1 MSIDQFHG
9 CYPGDTTLSALG
21 NATGSTPRNTSRNN
35 SKTRQEYLKKKN
47 LIITIIIFTNRKIY
61 FHREYFT
68 MIKLVIMI
76 ISGSPQSK
84 VFFLGKV
91 DFEPNITVKHDIKTV
106 IYKVNQKFD
115 HHTQPTNLL
124 GLFSQIKP
132 FFLLLGELNPIT

>member
-1 MSIDQFHG
+1 
-9 CYPGDTTLSALG
+9 
-21 NATGSTPRNTSRNN
+21 
-35 SKTRQEYLKKKN
+35 
-47 LIITIIIFTNRKIY
+47 
-61 FHREYFT
+61 
-68 MIKLVIMI
+68 MI

-124 GLFSQIKP
+124 GLFFPNKAV
-132 FFLLLGELNPIT
+132 FFYYWGSLIRSPDGMMVAVQGSFWWPTLLLAKHWSIP

>member
-1 MSIDQFHG
+1 
-9 CYPGDTTLSALG
+9 
-21 NATGSTPRNTSRNN
+21 
-35 SKTRQEYLKKKN
+35 
-47 LIITIIIFTNRKIY
+47 
-61 FHREYFT
+61 
-68 MIKLVIMI
+68 MI

-132 FFLLLGELNPIT
+132 FFLLLGELNPITWWYDGCCTRLVLVADTIAGKALEHPVVPRSSDRDEDQDGDLFVLYIGV